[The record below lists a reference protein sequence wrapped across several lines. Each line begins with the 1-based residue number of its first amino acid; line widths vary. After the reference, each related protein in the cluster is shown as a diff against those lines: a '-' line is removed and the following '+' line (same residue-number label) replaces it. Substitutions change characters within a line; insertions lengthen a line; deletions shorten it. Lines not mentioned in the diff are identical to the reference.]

1 MTAPVG
7 SMSGVQHGHHK
18 ATFMENLGA
27 LDWLG
32 QGWLLIPGSGKG
44 WGVPAL
50 DLGKKPCLRRAQ
62 PADPCLP
69 ADPSFIH
76 AELIPDSA
84 ERNDDKLYFFFRERS
99 TEAPQSPA
107 VYARIG
113 RICLVRGPF
122 AAPSPGPVLAVVSPA
137 LAGSWG

>member
-1 MTAPVG
+1 MDTIRQHSWKIWEPLTGWGRGDFLSRVQGRVG
-7 SMSGVQHGHHK
+7 
-18 ATFMENLGA
+18 
-27 LDWLG
+27 
-32 QGWLLIPGSGKG
+32 
-44 WGVPAL
+44 GVPAL
-50 DLGKKPCLRRAQ
+50 DLGKKPCVRRAQ